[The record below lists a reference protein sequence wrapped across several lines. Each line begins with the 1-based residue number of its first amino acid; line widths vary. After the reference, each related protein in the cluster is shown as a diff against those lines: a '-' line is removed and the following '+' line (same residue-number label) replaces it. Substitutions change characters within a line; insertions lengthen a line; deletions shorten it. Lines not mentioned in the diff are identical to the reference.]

1 MINFQKLKYF
11 ICLLLLTFSLIITTE
26 KLSVNAQTKNNTSQ
40 INVVQV
46 AINEKDDLDFMTN
59 LGLMKGH
66 LIVGKEL
73 LELGEYEQ
81 AQPHFGHPVD
91 EIYELLKPQ
100 LSARNLADFKQSLVI
115 LFELVKF
122 TPQDNKVMIQYD
134 LVMKQ
139 LDQVIA
145 SLPENKQQSP
155 DFILKVIK
163 KLLITA
169 QEEYSESIIDNQ
181 IVENIEYQDARG
193 FVLYSDILYQNIN
206 KILAKK
212 DSQLERKLS
221 NSLTEIKQAFPT
233 PLPPENPI
241 KSPDEMSK
249 LITNFN
255 S

>member
-1 MINFQKLKYF
+1 MINFHKVKYF

-26 KLSVNAQTKNNTSQ
+26 KLSVNAQIKNNDSQ

-46 AINEKDDLDFMTN
+46 AINEKDDQDFMTN
-59 LGLMKGH
+59 LGLIKGH

-73 LELGEYEQ
+73 LKLGEYEQ

-100 LSARNLADFKQSLVI
+100 LSARNLADFKQSLVV

-122 TPQDNKVMIQYD
+122 TPQDNKVMTQYD

-139 LDQVIA
+139 LDQTIA

-163 KLLITA
+163 NLLVTA
-169 QEEYSESIIDNQ
+169 QEEYNESIIDNQ